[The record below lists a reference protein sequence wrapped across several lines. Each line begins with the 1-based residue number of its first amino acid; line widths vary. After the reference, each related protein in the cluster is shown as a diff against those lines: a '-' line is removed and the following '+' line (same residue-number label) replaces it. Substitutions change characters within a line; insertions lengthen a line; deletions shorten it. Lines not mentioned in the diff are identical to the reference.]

1 VHLAREVPAIPTQQ
15 ALTVPPADAHEIN
28 AVVAVLERGDQ
39 VAYFAS
45 GVPVFVHRVDDPV
58 GRRVAAVQLMELGL
72 ARQDELS
79 ATLHVDRST
88 LYRQRRKVKT
98 DGVLGVVDGKR
109 GPRGPH
115 RFTAEKRQRVAALLE
130 AGRSIRHAAEQVGVT
145 EGTIR
150 HALRR
155 GELRGTPRVAPALGP
170 RTRSEQAARA
180 VGGVAVQRYTERAL
194 ARLGQLTEAAPQF
207 VAAEAVRAGG
217 VLLALP
223 AVLTLGLLDAAQQ
236 VYGALKHGF
245 YGLQATLLCLTF
257 MALLRIRT
265 PEQLQGQPPGEL
277 GILLGLDRV
286 PEVKTLRRKL
296 AELAAR
302 RQATPFSQQLAERW
316 IRDQADAV
324 GLLYIDGHV
333 RPYHGTAHTLPE
345 TYVTRRRLCMPATT
359 DLWVQQQDAQPLFV
373 VTAPANDDLLAMLRT
388 QILPEVRRLVG
399 ERRVTLGFDR
409 EGWSPKFFQECEA
422 HGFDILTYRK
432 GPYTMW
438 PRATFRSIT
447 ETVDGR
453 EIRYTL
459 AERRVEV
466 LPGFRMREVR
476 RLCDNGHQTA
486 ILTTRQDLP
495 IAVVAYRMFERWTQ
509 ENFFRYMRQHFAL
522 DALVTY
528 AVEPADPD
536 RTIPNP
542 ARKALRKQLTEGRTA
557 LKALEQALG
566 HAARTNPD
574 RRRPTM
580 RGFKI
585 AHGALGQQ
593 LRAQEQR
600 CHRLAVRLAALLER
614 VPLKAVMAEEDIV
627 KLAPEAKHLTDT
639 IKMVAYRA
647 ETALVRC
654 LAPHYAKT
662 EDEGRALI
670 REMLSSSADI
680 IPDGH
685 RLRIRLHALANPR
698 SNQALAHVCATL
710 NALGLQ
716 YPGTTLTLV
725 YEGPGVA

>member
-1 VHLAREVPAIPTQQ
+1 MPTQLHLP
-15 ALTVPPADAHEIN
+15 APPAGAQEIN
-28 AVVAVLERGDQ
+28 AVVAVVRDRGQ

-45 GVPVFVHRVDDPV
+45 GVPLFIHREDDPV
-58 GRRVAAVQLMELGL
+58 GRRVAAVQMLGLGL

-79 ATLHVDRST
+79 AALRVHRST
-88 LYRQRRKVKT
+88 LYRQHRKVQ
-98 DGVLGVVDGKR
+98 GQGLLGVVDGKR
-109 GPRGPH
+109 GPQGPH
-115 RFTAEKRQRVAALLE
+115 RFTADKRQRAEHLLAAG
-130 AGRSIRHAAEQVGVT
+130 ASIRHAAAQVGVS

-155 GELRGTPRVAPALGP
+155 GELRGGAGPAGRPLLGP
-170 RTRSEQAARA
+170 RARSVGDAGAR
-180 VGGVAVQRYTERAL
+180 GGVAVTRHAERAL
-194 ARLGQLTEAAPQF
+194 ARLGQLAEATPRF
-207 VAAEAVRAGG
+207 VAAEAVRSGG

-223 AVLTLGLLDAAQQ
+223 ALLTLGVLEAGEQA
-236 VYGALKHGF
+236 YGALKKGF
-245 YGLQATLLCLTF
+245 YGLRATLLLLAF

-265 PEQLQGQPPGEL
+265 PEQLQAHPPGEL
-277 GILLGLDRV
+277 GVLLGLDRA

-296 AELAAR
+296 WEVASR
-302 RQATPFSQQLAERW
+302 RQATTFSQRLAERW
-316 IRDQADAV
+316 VRDQADAV
-324 GLLYIDGHV
+324 GLLYVDGHV
-333 RPYHGTAHTLPE
+333 RPYHGTTHTLPE

-359 DLWVQQQDAQPLFV
+359 DIWVQQQDAQPLFV

-399 ERRVTLGFDR
+399 ERRVTLCFDR
-409 EGWSPKFFQECEA
+409 EGWSPKFFREC
-422 HGFDILTYRK
+422 HLQGFDVLTYRR
-432 GPYTMW
+432 GPYPAW
-438 PRATFRSIT
+438 RRAAFRPIT
-447 ETVDGR
+447 ATVDSR
-453 EIRYTL
+453 EVRYAL

-522 DALVTY
+522 DALLTY

-536 RTIPNP
+536 RTVPNP
-542 ARKALRKQLTEGRTA
+542 ERKALRKQLAEARAT
-557 LKALEQALG
+557 LKALEQAYG
-566 HAARTNPD
+566 HAARTNPEG
-574 RRRPTM
+574 RRPTM

-585 AHGALGQQ
+585 VHGALGQQ
-593 LRAQEQR
+593 ISAQEHACRQLKAR
-600 CHRLAVRLAALLER
+600 IAALPER
-614 VPLKAVMAEEDIV
+614 VPVKAIVEEGEIVM
-627 KLAPEAKHLTDT
+627 LAPEAKHLTDT

-647 ETALVRC
+647 EAALVRC

-670 REMLSSSADI
+670 REMLSASADI
-680 IPDGH
+680 VPDAQC
-685 RLRIRLHALANPR
+685 LRIRLHSLANPR

-710 NALGLQ
+710 NALELQ

-725 YEGPGVA
+725 YEAPGVA

>member
-1 VHLAREVPAIPTQQ
+1 MPTQLHLPVQ
-15 ALTVPPADAHEIN
+15 PAGAREIN
-28 AVVAVLERGDQ
+28 AVVAMVEREEQ

-45 GVPVFVHRVDDPV
+45 GVPLFIHRADDRV
-58 GRRVAAVQLMELGL
+58 GRRVAAGQMIELGL

-79 ATLHVDRST
+79 AALQVNRTT
-88 LYRQRRKVKT
+88 LYRQHRRLQAH
-98 DGVLGVVDGKR
+98 GVLGVVDGKR

-115 RFTAEKRQRVAALLE
+115 RFTAEKRQRVVALLE

-150 HALRR
+150 HTLRR
-155 GELRGTPRVAPALGP
+155 GELRPTPMLPTPARGP

-180 VGGVAVQRYTERAL
+180 AGGVAVQRHTERAL
-194 ARLGQLTEAAPQF
+194 ARLGQLTEAAPRF
-207 VAAEAVRAGG
+207 VAAEAVRTGG

-223 AVLTLGLLDAAQQ
+223 AVLTLGLLDAGQQ

-265 PEQLQGQPPGEL
+265 PQQLQGQPPGEL
-277 GILLGLDRV
+277 GILLGLDRA

-296 AELAAR
+296 GELAAR
-302 RQATPFSQQLAERW
+302 RQATPFSQRLAERW
-316 IRDQADAV
+316 VRDHADTV
-324 GLLYIDGHV
+324 GLLYVDGHV

-359 DLWVQQQDAQPLFV
+359 DIWVQQQDAQPLFV

-388 QILPEVRRLVG
+388 RILPEVRRLVG

-409 EGWSPKFFQECEA
+409 EGWSPKFFHECHA
-422 HGFDILTYRK
+422 HGFDVLTYRR
-432 GPYTMW
+432 GPYAAW
-438 PRATFRSIT
+438 SRATFRPIT
-447 ETVDGR
+447 ATVDGR

-522 DALVTY
+522 DALLTY

-542 ARKALRKQLTEGRTA
+542 ARKALRKQRAEARAT
-557 LKALEQALG
+557 LKALEQTYG
-566 HAARTNPD
+566 HAARRNPEG
-574 RRRPTM
+574 RRPTM

-593 LRAQEQR
+593 IRAQER
-600 CHRLAVRLAALLER
+600 ECHRLEARIATLPER
-614 VPLKAVMAEEDIV
+614 VPVKAVMDEGEIV
-627 KLAPEAKHLTDT
+627 TLAPEAKHLTDT
-639 IKMVAYRA
+639 LKMIAYRA

-680 IPDGH
+680 VPEAE
-685 RLRIRLHALANPR
+685 RLRIRLHSLANPR
-698 SNQALAHVCATL
+698 GNQALAHVCATL
-710 NALGLQ
+710 NALDLQ

-725 YEGPGVA
+725 YEAPGVA

>member
-1 VHLAREVPAIPTQQ
+1 MPTQLHLPVQ
-15 ALTVPPADAHEIN
+15 PGGAREIN
-28 AVVAVLERGDQ
+28 AVVAMVEWDEQ

-45 GVPVFVHRVDDPV
+45 GVPLFIHRADDPV
-58 GRRVAAVQLMELGL
+58 GRRVAAGQMIELGL

-79 ATLHVDRST
+79 AALQVNRTT
-88 LYRQRRKVKT
+88 LYRQHRKLQAH
-98 DGVLGVVDGKR
+98 GVLGVVDGPR

-115 RFTAEKRQRVAALLE
+115 RFTAEKRQRVAALLT

-155 GELRGTPRVAPALGP
+155 GDVRRAPMSPAPVLGP
-170 RTRSEQAARA
+170 RTRSEQAASA
-180 VGGVAVQRYTERAL
+180 AGGMAVQRHTERAL
-194 ARLGQLTEAAPQF
+194 ARLGQLTEAAPRF

-217 VLLALP
+217 VVLALP
-223 AVLTLGLLDAAQQ
+223 AVLTLGLLDAGQQ
-236 VYGALKHGF
+236 IYGTLKHGF

-277 GILLGLDRV
+277 GILLGLDRA

-316 IRDQADAV
+316 VRDQADAV
-324 GLLYIDGHV
+324 GLLYVDGHV
-333 RPYHGTAHTLPE
+333 RPYHGTTHTLPE
-345 TYVTRRRLCMPATT
+345 AYVTRRRLCMPATT
-359 DLWVQQQDAQPLFV
+359 DIWVQQQDAQPLFV

-399 ERRVTLGFDR
+399 ERRVTLCFDR
-409 EGWSPKFFQECEA
+409 EGWSPKFFHECHA
-422 HGFDILTYRK
+422 HGFDILTYRR
-432 GPYTMW
+432 GPYPAW
-438 PRATFRSIT
+438 RRAAFQPIT
-447 ETVDGR
+447 ATVDGR
-453 EIRYTL
+453 EVRYTL
-459 AERRVEV
+459 AERDVAV

-476 RLCDNGHQTA
+476 RLCDSGHQTA
-486 ILTTRQDLP
+486 IVTTRQDLP
-495 IAVVAYRMFERWTQ
+495 IAVVAHRMFERWTQ

-536 RTIPNP
+536 RTVPNP
-542 ARKALRKQLTEGRTA
+542 ERKALRRELSECRAT
-557 LKALEQALG
+557 LKALEQAYG
-566 HAARTNPD
+566 HAARQNSEG
-574 RRRPTM
+574 RRPTM

-593 LRAQEQR
+593 LRAQER
-600 CHRLAVRLAALLER
+600 ECHRLELRIAALPER
-614 VPLKAVMAEEDIV
+614 VPVKAVMDEGEIV
-627 KLAPEAKHLTDT
+627 TLAPEAKHLTDT

-670 REMLSSSADI
+670 REMLSSNADI
-680 IPDGH
+680 VPDLDAQ
-685 RLRIRLHALANPR
+685 RLRIRVHSLANPR

-710 NALGLQ
+710 NALELQ

-725 YEGPGVA
+725 FEAPGVA